1 MTLDVTCH
9 VCDATFEVE
18 LADLLEDSTLECP
31 SCEARASKSA
41 VDGVTAVLD
50 DLFTQLSAL
59 NQKFTLSFEV
69 DGGDLPAG
77 YEREIRRATPEEADD
92 DEESEGADEDGW
104 EEETSERQGEEDEER

>member
-9 VCDATFEVE
+9 VCAATFEVE

-31 SCEARASKSA
+31 SCEARASKAA
-41 VDGVTAVLD
+41 VDGVTGVLD

-59 NQKFTLSFEV
+59 NRKFTLSFEV

-77 YEREIRRATPEEADD
+77 YEREDRRAAPEEADE
-92 DEESEGADEDGW
+92 DEDSDAADEDGW
-104 EEETSERQGEEDEER
+104 EEETSESERKEDEER